1 MTVRRRQSEPV
12 DLFEARDLLQCFPGE
27 GLFALEGVQANALEQ
42 VAEPEV
48 GVFGETFQHLEQS
61 RLHTN
66 SGLNTVDLN
75 HEGILCDVT
84 HSSRYHGTW
93 VVIPRASEPRG
104 ATGLNDS
111 EFLADLEGCRL
122 PVAAFNH
129 AAHVRLGYLCLREQA
144 FPAAL
149 VRVRSLI
156 KNYANSIG
164 KGSLYDETI
173 TVAFLELI
181 HEHLRS
187 RGDAG
192 GWDTFEEQNPEL
204 MRKDA
209 WQR

>member
-1 MTVRRRQSEPV
+1 MTDIEFLV
-12 DLFEARDLLQCFPGE
+12 DLEA
-27 GLFALEGVQANALEQ
+27 
-42 VAEPEV
+42 
-48 GVFGETFQHLEQS
+48 
-61 RLHTN
+61 
-66 SGLNTVDLN
+66 
-75 HEGILCDVT
+75 
-84 HSSRYHGTW
+84 
-93 VVIPRASEPRG
+93 
-104 ATGLNDS
+104 
-111 EFLADLEGCRL
+111 CRM

-129 AAHVRLGYLCLREQA
+129 AAHVRLGYLCLREQE

-149 VRVRSLI
+149 ARVRGLI

-192 GWDTFEEQNPEL
+192 GWDAFKEQNPEL

-209 WQR
+209 LQRPSRDIFFPS